1 MDISDVRGM
10 TALRT
15 SLKFIDSVPSDA
27 PLPAMP
33 GFDRDWMESMMA
45 GYTEDQPKL
54 SLGEALG
61 MCLEW
66 IDAIPA
72 EVRNSLETFD
82 EESVRAERD
91 RLSSRLKIVR
101 PK

>member
-10 TALRT
+10 TALRA

-33 GFDRDWMESMMA
+33 GFDRDWMESMIA
-45 GYTEDQPKL
+45 GYTEDQPVL

-66 IDAIPA
+66 IDEIPP
-72 EVRNSLETFD
+72 EVRNTLQPFD
-82 EESVRAERD
+82 TEGVRAERD
-91 RLSSRLKIVR
+91 RLSSRPKAAR

>member
-10 TALRT
+10 AALRT

-33 GFDRDWMESMMA
+33 GFDRDWMESMIA
-45 GYTEDQPKL
+45 GYTEDQPAL
-54 SLGEALG
+54 SLGEAIG

-66 IDAIPA
+66 IDSIPA
-72 EVRNSLETFD
+72 EVRNNLEPFD
-82 EESVRAERD
+82 AEGVRAERV
-91 RLSSRLKIVR
+91 RLSNR
-101 PK
+101 PKTARPR